1 MRCGRGRAKVRGR
14 VSGHEW
20 PESAWVSGSRWAHDG
35 CAATKESKRACH
47 DKKRAKRAT
56 RVKGA
61 AWVGVSRH
69 RWAKRERGAWV
80 YTARRGCVVM
90 EWHNTPSGE
99 HEQGV
104 RVRNNTP
111 YLGGVFAGVNAD
123 L

>member
-1 MRCGRGRAKVRGR
+1 MGQWFKMGAR
-14 VSGHEW
+14 
-20 PESAWVSGSRWAHDG
+20 WVCRDKREQ
-35 CAATKESKRACH
+35 TNMPRQKRAH
-47 DKKRAKRAT
+47 ARHAS
-56 RVKGA
+56 KGK
-61 AWVGVSRH
+61 VGVSRH
-69 RWAKRERGAWV
+69 RWAKRERGAWA